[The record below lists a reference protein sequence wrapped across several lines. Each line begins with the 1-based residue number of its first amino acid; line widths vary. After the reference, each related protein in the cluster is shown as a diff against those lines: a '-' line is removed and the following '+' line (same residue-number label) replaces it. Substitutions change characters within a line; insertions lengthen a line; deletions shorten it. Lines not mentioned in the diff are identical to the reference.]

1 MLYERVIK
9 EGNGNKKDAIGVKI
23 TYKYDLWS
31 ILLFITK
38 LIFVAYKIWI
48 LTVVLGKLVKYNK
61 WQLISI
67 LEPQLVAQITYE
79 STFSNRFGNLDLNYV

>member
-23 TYKYDLWS
+23 TYTYDLWS

-38 LIFVAYKIWI
+38 LIFVAYKI
-48 LTVVLGKLVKYNK
+48 
-61 WQLISI
+61 
-67 LEPQLVAQITYE
+67 
-79 STFSNRFGNLDLNYV
+79 